1 MSSNESAR
9 PLASSLPSEPENV
22 FLRPDLSN
30 VLHEWDTASERYN
43 TSRNI
48 NRQSS
53 LSLGT
58 TLPGTPSNEVFTN
71 EKCDRIM
78 WDTCTK
84 RGEERV
90 KQLGELNN
98 MVDEKP
104 DFSDPDGMKVRR
116 AQRLMKLRKLAFQC
130 CIFGLNGF
138 LLFGSWWFKGY
149 HYVFLPFITYGVF
162 INFTVV
168 ITLLLWLAF
177 RFFRPE
183 KKNPAPETPE
193 SLMLIIPCYNENEEE
208 LRKSLDSLVEQK
220 GIEDHKQCVFIICD
234 GRARGPG
241 MTQTTGECLLD
252 TILTEKTSRIH
263 MKDAYM
269 AWDKEPMDIIMQK
282 GQYRGLNY
290 LCIVKMTNKGKR
302 DGLILLRSFA
312 YKFNQRH
319 ERPTTIMSNRLFGE
333 MTSFVLDDCGI
344 NNFDQIVGMDAD
356 TVFDPWCIYYLIS
369 ESRYPKC
376 FGVCGVVW
384 VDFKDGPWNMWR
396 LMQNASY
403 TISQGLPRLHQ
414 STVTHKVSCLPG
426 CCQILKV
433 CEENNGDHILRTLFG
448 YCPSPTD
455 GMLKHLRGA
464 YSEDRNHVCHVL
476 TASPHVQTR
485 QSIKSIA
492 WTDVPTSLSVF
503 MSQRKRW
510 SMGATVNDFR
520 LVFAK
525 GTQWF
530 ERLRAF
536 SNCQTWFCNIFI
548 MGSIAG
554 LIHAARSVPWYIT
567 VAFLGGVIVPY
578 MYMLTLVFWMPKGRK
593 AKCQFLV
600 GLVIYF
606 FTGPFL
612 TILVLFYTMWH
623 LDAFSWGKTRQVISE
638 DTDASGKEASSNDA
652 THEKAPHTVTI
663 NDEEATVGMGR

>member
-1 MSSNESAR
+1 
-9 PLASSLPSEPENV
+9 
-22 FLRPDLSN
+22 
-30 VLHEWDTASERYN
+30 
-43 TSRNI
+43 
-48 NRQSS
+48 
-53 LSLGT
+53 
-58 TLPGTPSNEVFTN
+58 
-71 EKCDRIM
+71 
-78 WDTCTK
+78 
-84 RGEERV
+84 
-90 KQLGELNN
+90 

-485 QSIKSIA
+485 QSIKSVA

-652 THEKAPHTVTI
+652 VDEKAPHTVTV
-663 NDEEATVGMGR
+663 NDEEATIGMGR